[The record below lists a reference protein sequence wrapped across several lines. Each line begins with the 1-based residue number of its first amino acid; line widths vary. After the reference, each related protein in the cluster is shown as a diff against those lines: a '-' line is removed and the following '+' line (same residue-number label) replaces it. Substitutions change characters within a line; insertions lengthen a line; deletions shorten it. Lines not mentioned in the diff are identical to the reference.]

1 MTSSTFAELEPNLE
15 PLGPVSGFVDEF
27 VDAVKPQSLFAG
39 FTRDETG
46 RISRYL
52 DCYGVPTQ
60 SVVIREGD
68 EGDFMAILVTGRA
81 MIVKEVDGVEK
92 IMHQLKPGDMFGEMS
107 LVDGQRRF
115 ASCVSTEPSDF
126 AVLTNTK
133 LMHMLRE
140 QPELGNKFL
149 MLLLRLVTERM
160 RPAIGSGQTQFM
172 PKSV

>member
-27 VDAVKPQSLFAG
+27 VDAVKPQALFAG
-39 FTRDETG
+39 FSREETSS
-46 RISRYL
+46 ISRYL

-92 IMHQLKPGDMFGEMS
+92 IMYQLKPGDMIGEMS

-126 AVLTNTK
+126 AVLTNAK
-133 LMHMLRE
+133 LTNMLRE
-140 QPELGNKFL
+140 QPALGNKFL
-149 MLLLRLVTERM
+149 LLLLRLYAERM
-160 RPAIGSGQTQFM
+160 RPAIGASPTQFM